1 MMMLARKRKQ
11 RKAIY
16 LAPGGGRA
24 YPMGRIRT
32 VFKAD
37 GAETGGTFSVSE
49 WWLEPNTKGPP
60 AHSHDEDHAWY
71 VIEGTMSVQVDGR
84 WTEAVKGAFLLIPG
98 GVIHTFENR
107 TTSLAAFSVSTMMRD
122 LRSKCLPFRNGSQRT
137 RRRMQSDPG

>member
-1 MMMLARKRKQ
+1 MMQARKRKL
-11 RKAIY
+11 RKPIF
-16 LAPGGGRA
+16 LPPGRGRS
-24 YPMGRIRT
+24 YPMGRISS

-71 VIEGTMSVQVDGR
+71 VIELTMSVQVDGR

-98 GVIHTFENR
+98 GAIPTFQNR
-107 TTSLAAFSVSTMMRD
+107 PTSPPPILTF
-122 LRSKCLPFRNGSQRT
+122 NN
-137 RRRMQSDPG
+137 DPHFDQQPTP